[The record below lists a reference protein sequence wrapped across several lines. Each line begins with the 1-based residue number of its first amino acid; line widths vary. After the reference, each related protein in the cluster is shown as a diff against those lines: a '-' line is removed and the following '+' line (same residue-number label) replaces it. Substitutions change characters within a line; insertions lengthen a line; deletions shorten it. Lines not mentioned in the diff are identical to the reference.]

1 MINLPLIFKPAA
13 QKPAQQVERP
23 ILVVDGM
30 NVFIRHFVVNET
42 INTSGDPV
50 GGVVGFVKYI
60 NRLVSDF
67 VPRKL
72 YIVWE
77 QGGPSPRRKKIF
89 DGYKANRAKDND
101 SFKAVMT
108 EGGTSRK
115 WILDD
120 TENKIKQLHL
130 LTNILKNLP
139 VCQVYVQDTEA
150 DDVIAYLLK
159 FKFQNDPCKKILV
172 SSDKDFYQ
180 LLENDTIEIYD
191 PARKILVSSQ
201 KILNEYKISP
211 RNFCL
216 ARTMVGDTSDN
227 IDGIDG
233 IGLKTI
239 AKRIPQLAE
248 VDKDYQPQDVIDL
261 CQEYINNKS
270 KIKAYQDIIDNKAIM
285 ERNWSLMYLDS
296 STLSASQIQKIE
308 YAVEN
313 FTPSMNKLGLI
324 KTMIDAGV
332 VTDIDFD
339 RVSVQLK
346 TTLIE

>member
-1 MINLPLIFKPAA
+1 MINPPLIFKPSNLI
-13 QKPAQQVERP
+13 PAKQVERP

-30 NVFIRHFVVNET
+30 NIFIRHFVVNET
-42 INTSGDPV
+42 MNTSGEPV

-89 DGYKANRAKDND
+89 DGYKANRAKDKD
-101 SFKAVMT
+101 SFKGVMT
-108 EGGTSRK
+108 DDTSRR
-115 WILDD
+115 WILND

-139 VCQVYVQDTEA
+139 VCQVYIQDTEA

-180 LLENDTIEIYD
+180 LLENDSIEIYD
-191 PARKILVSSQ
+191 PARKILVSNQ
-201 KILNEYKISP
+201 KILTEYKISP

-227 IDGIDG
+227 INGIDG

-248 VDKDYQPQDVIDL
+248 TDKDYLPQDVVNF
-261 CQEYINNKS
+261 CQEYIDNKS
-270 KIKAYQDIIDNKAIM
+270 KIKAYQDIIDNKATM
-285 ERNWSLMYLDS
+285 ERNWALMYLDS
-296 STLSASQIQKIE
+296 SALSASQMQKID

-324 KTMIDAGV
+324 KTMIEAGV